1 MAEVIVVGGGVG
13 GMVSALLLAR
23 DGHRVRLYERLP
35 RLGGKLAEH
44 RRDGFTFSIGP
55 SLLTLPGVFLDLGLR
70 LDVVELDRLCRYRF
84 ADGTTLSTYRDP
96 GRTAAEVERLAPG
109 EGDGWRAFYRWAQKC
124 WEASERTFFAGP
136 LTWPPSPERTF
147 LGGPRAGARLA
158 DLFAVA
164 PGRSL
169 DGLARR
175 YFRDPRLRQYVGRYA
190 TYAGSSPYRAPA
202 ALGCIPAIEHGE
214 GGWYVPGGLPRLA
227 DALAELLDKA
237 GVEVHLESEVDR
249 VLADGERV
257 RGVRLAAGGEHVRA
271 DVVIANTDA
280 AALYGWLLPNRRR
293 LRRIAGLGRSSSA
306 FLMLAGVEGRTE
318 ALPHHSIVFSGDYRQ
333 EFADI
338 FDRRRPPEDPTVY
351 IGCSAVDDPS
361 QAPEGTENWVM
372 MVNVPARDPGR
383 WPMSPEAYRDLV
395 LDRLASRGHD
405 LAGRL
410 RFVDLLTPADLRERY
425 GDWGGA
431 IYGTPYT
438 GMLAPFRRPGN
449 RGPRRGLY
457 LVGGSAHPG
466 GGLPLVAMGG
476 RIVASLVNQD
486 FPGPA
491 VSASPPG
498 RTRRGQGSSETG
510 RGPGLGETGR
520 DAGLGESGWDPG
532 LGESGRGLSRGE
544 TGRGRI
550 R

>member
-23 DGHRVRLYERLP
+23 DGYRVRLYERLP

-44 RRDGFTFSIGP
+44 RRAGFTFSLGP
-55 SLLTLPGVFLDLGLR
+55 SLLTLPDVFRDLGVR
-70 LDVVELDRLCRYRF
+70 LDAIEVAELCRYRF
-84 ADGTTLSTYRDP
+84 PGGSTLTAYREP
-96 GRTAAEVERLAPG
+96 ERMAAEVERLAPG
-109 EGDGWRAFYRWAQKC
+109 EGDRWREFHRWAQGC
-124 WEASERTFFAGP
+124 LEASRRTFFTGP
-136 LTWPPSPERTF
+136 LTRPPT
-147 LGGPRAGARLA
+147 AARPS
-158 DLFAVA
+158 DLLAVA
-164 PGRSL
+164 PGRTL

-175 YFRDPRLRQYVGRYA
+175 FFRDPRLRQYVGRYA

-202 ALGCIPAIEHGE
+202 ALGCIPAIEHGH

-237 GVEVHLESEVDR
+237 GVEVHLDAGVAG

-257 RGVRLAAGGEHVRA
+257 RGVRLVSGEVVRA

-280 AALYGWLLPNRRR
+280 AALYGQLLPHRAR
-293 LRRIAGLGRSSSA
+293 LRRIAGLGLSSSA
-306 FLMLAGVEGRTE
+306 FLLLAGVEGRTE
-318 ALPHHSIVFSGDYRQ
+318 GLPHHSIVFSADYRR

-361 QAPEGTENWVM
+361 QAPAGTENWVM
-372 MVNVPARDPGR
+372 LVNVPARDPGR

-395 LDRLASRGHD
+395 LDRLANRGHD
-405 LAGRL
+405 LSGRL
-410 RFVDLLTPADLRERY
+410 RFVDLFTPADLRDRY
-425 GDWGGA
+425 GAWGGA
-431 IYGTPYT
+431 IYGTPYR

-476 RIVASLVNQD
+476 RIVASLVNED
-486 FPGPA
+486 FPRPD
-491 VSASPPG
+491 
-498 RTRRGQGSSETG
+498 TRKQVHTR
-510 RGPGLGETGR
+510 
-520 DAGLGESGWDPG
+520 
-532 LGESGRGLSRGE
+532 
-544 TGRGRI
+544 
-550 R
+550 